1 MPNIKLSLKINRD
14 FGVNAR
20 TQFTVSSWIWNK
32 CQIHI
37 NDSRCFNW
45 TQKIIPFYSQKK
57 KIHFMPKVFSV
68 QLIWVCIPNVLRLD
82 TWSKTINS
90 TVIYNVWVPQ
100 MAINELKADA
110 THFDWTTTELLWTTT
125 ELLQFQKNKHHFT
138 EVSISM
144 LLSIKTWF
152 NAWAQHILISVGFE
166 VVLFPFGNFQPSDQ
180 CVCSAV
186 DIDCISYVIV
196 TFAPLVICHE
206 SVLLV
211 TFSWLMHATPFTAMR

>member
-1 MPNIKLSLKINRD
+1 MERVPNSYQRFSLLQPKPN
-14 FGVNAR
+14 
-20 TQFTVSSWIWNK
+20 
-32 CQIHI
+32 
-37 NDSRCFNW
+37 
-45 TQKIIPFYSQKK
+45 KIIPLYSQKK

-125 ELLQFQKNKHHFT
+125 ELLRFQKNKHHFT

-152 NAWAQHILISVGFE
+152 NAWAQHILILVGFE
-166 VVLFPFGNFQPSDQ
+166 VVFLSHLAIFNRAINA
-180 CVCSAV
+180 CVR
-186 DIDCISYVIV
+186 
-196 TFAPLVICHE
+196 L
-206 SVLLV
+206 
-211 TFSWLMHATPFTAMR
+211 